1 MAFVKL
7 QGEQERREHIYYQVD
22 SSAQPI
28 GVGGMGQ
35 VFKGVRVDETTG
47 TTRPVAIKFMF
58 SDLPPQAIERA
69 RRESSIRLRN
79 DNLIEMLGFIETQE
93 QQSSGD
99 VISHFHVVSE
109 LLDGVSLS
117 DILEGKTTGRDGQEV
132 PFAVKMLQDYRS
144 DSEHF
149 ARFIVMNILSGLM
162 ALHDA
167 GYIHRDIDPSNIM
180 VTADGHIKLID
191 FGIAKQMNTL
201 TTSDK
206 QLTVAGKFMGKPE
219 YAAPELALGDVQH
232 QNQTTDI
239 YAVGIL
245 LYQLIVGHTPFEG
258 ARYEILEKQ
267 LKSNLPLAVIKNKAL
282 RKIVQKACEKKQ
294 ELRYQSSAQM
304 RVALETMQEDS
315 GASTLT
321 LPGRKTMMGIAIA
334 LGLLVVGGAIAFFVG
349 SDNAEQQ
356 AQAQRLAYERDS
368 LNRLVDDQMAL
379 AKQLFESAQSVE
391 GSSDSEQR
399 LMKAFLAYQQA
410 EQIASSADSAYQVA
424 IPDVAVGMKNI
435 VNALN
440 QALEALREQASGLQA
455 LGEAE
460 RASACQERMAAI
472 EQFLNQYAPKTPEE
486 DGETV
491 EASDSIDALS
501 DSNSLFQEGKTLQQ
515 KRTIAKQQA
524 AIKKFQAAKL
534 MFATEQEKAHCDK
547 EIAACNETIAELRKA
562 QSESKQA
569 TNSKAEEPDAKGADQ
584 PAPPVQEATL
594 SLSASEM
601 TFKAKPK
608 EAKSVIVTCSTDDWT
623 ASSNTSW
630 IHISKMGNQVFVA
643 VDKNDTGDNRTG
655 TVVVRAGA
663 KSATLTVTQSKK
675 KGLGS
680 LLGI

>member
-1 MAFVKL
+1 MAIIKL
-7 QGEQERREHIYYQVD
+7 QGEQERQNHIFYQVD
-22 SSAQPI
+22 SSEQPI

-35 VFKGVRVDETTG
+35 VYKGMRVDERTG

-117 DILEGKTTGRDGQEV
+117 DILEGKTTGRDGKDV

-258 ARYEILEKQ
+258 ARHEILEKQ
-267 LKSNLPLAVIKNKAL
+267 LKSSLPVNVIKNKAL

-304 RVALETMQEDS
+304 RVALETMQS
-315 GASTLT
+315 GGGTSNLS
-321 LPGRKTMMGIAIA
+321 LPGRKTMFGIAIA
-334 LGLLVVGGAIAFFVG
+334 VVLLVVCGAIAFHVSG
-349 SDNAEQQ
+349 NNAELQ
-356 AQAQRLAYERDS
+356 AQAERLAHENDS
-368 LNRLVDDQMAL
+368 LNSLINDQLAQ
-379 AKQLFESAQSVE
+379 AKQLVESAKSIG
-391 GSSDSEQR
+391 GSAESEQR
-399 LMKAFLAYQQA
+399 LMKAFLAYLQA
-410 EQIASSADSAYQVA
+410 EQIASSTDSIHQVA
-424 IPDVAVGMKNI
+424 MPDVALDKQNI
-435 VNALN
+435 LTS
-440 QALEALREQASGLQA
+440 LSKTIEALQEQASGLQD
-455 LGEAE
+455 LGEQELAAVCEE
-460 RASACQERMAAI
+460 RIAAI
-472 EQFLNQYAPKTPEE
+472 EQFLAQYAPKASEE
-486 DGETV
+486 DEENSEV
-491 EASDSIDALS
+491 ADSISSMSDSS
-501 DSNSLFQEGKTLQQ
+501 SLFQEGKMLQQ

-534 MFATEQEKAHCDK
+534 MYATDQEKAQCDK
-547 EIAACNETIAELRKA
+547 EIAACNELIAELRKT
-562 QSESKQA
+562 QSEARQPTGSQA
-569 TNSKAEEPDAKGADQ
+569 EGPDTKTSEQPVAPVEEAI
-584 PAPPVQEATL
+584 L
-594 SLSASEM
+594 SLSASNM

-608 EAKSVIVTCSTDDWT
+608 EAQNITVTSNLDNWSIST
-623 ASSNTSW
+623 SSSW
-630 IHISKMGNQVFVA
+630 IHVSKMGNQVFVA
-643 VDKNDTGDNRTG
+643 VDRNDTGDNRTG
-655 TVVVRAGA
+655 TVIVKAEA
-663 KSATLTVTQSKK
+663 KSATLTVTQLKK
-675 KGLGS
+675 KGLGAI
-680 LLGI
+680 LGL